1 MKIRHHHQK
10 SRSRLLIAKIGVI
23 LTAASITGALTVN
36 VPAFA
41 NTFDSSTNTIIR
53 TQNPQDWQ
61 QVWQIL
67 ALTGYVHLV
76 YGTYMGRYGGM
87 HTVAAWNIPVPRALQ
102 KISNNWGYSPY
113 NPAFR
118 SGLIQFER
126 ADHLLNRR
134 GISRG
139 RVTPEVLSALRA
151 PIPKNRFPFQ
161 WIKVDKS
168 THPEHLQIWQVPP
181 DPQGKGQWIY
191 RTVVNTGVMHST
203 PDGSWPIYQRL
214 AKTTMTGKFPIAV
227 SPQQYHLLP
236 ASDRSI
242 FHGYHVRWQH
252 YTAPNV
258 HFVNYFYDG
267 RAIHF
272 YPRKG
277 YGWPQSAG
285 CVEEPY
291 KNARKVYAL
300 LHYGDIV
307 SVMGHYENHKS
318 NLVTPMTARKLRQ
331 KILLEFA
338 HS

>member
-1 MKIRHHHQK
+1 M
-10 SRSRLLIAKIGVI
+10 
-23 LTAASITGALTVN
+23 
-36 VPAFA
+36 
-41 NTFDSSTNTIIR
+41 
-53 TQNPQDWQ
+53 
-61 QVWQIL
+61 
-67 ALTGYVHLV
+67 
-76 YGTYMGRYGGM
+76 
-87 HTVAAWNIPVPRALQ
+87 AAWNVPVPQALQ
-102 KISNNWGYSPY
+102 KISDNWGYSPF

-126 ADHLLNRR
+126 EDHLLNRR

-139 RVTPEVLSALRA
+139 RVTPEVLQALRA
-151 PIPKNRFPFQ
+151 PIPKNHFPFQ
-161 WIKVDKS
+161 WVEVDKS
-168 THPEHLQIWQVPP
+168 AHPEHLKIWQVPP
-181 DPQGKGQWIY
+181 VTQKKAQGHWIY
-191 RTVVNTGVMHST
+191 QTVVNTGVMHST

-227 SPQQYHLLP
+227 SLHTYHLLP
-236 ASDRSI
+236 AAERSI
-242 FHGYHVRWQH
+242 YHGYHVRWQY

-291 KNARKVYAL
+291 TNARKVYAL

-307 SVMGHYENHKS
+307 SVLGHY
-318 NLVTPMTARKLRQ
+318 Q
-331 KILLEFA
+331 KKTVKISYAEILKKQIIREIA
-338 HS
+338 TGKIS

>member
-1 MKIRHHHQK
+1 VSNIRMTIHHHHQK
-10 SRSRLLIAKIGVI
+10 SRSRFIRGKIGVI

-36 VPAFA
+36 APAFA
-41 NTFDSSTNTIIR
+41 NTFDSSTSTS

-181 DPQGKGQWIY
+181 NPQGKGQWIY

-242 FHGYHVRWQH
+242 YHGYHVRLATL
-252 YTAPNV
+252 Y
-258 HFVNYFYDG
+258 
-267 RAIHF
+267 RAQCAF
-272 YPRKG
+272 
-277 YGWPQSAG
+277 
-285 CVEEPY
+285 
-291 KNARKVYAL
+291 
-300 LHYGDIV
+300 
-307 SVMGHYENHKS
+307 
-318 NLVTPMTARKLRQ
+318 RKLLLRWPRHPLLSAQRLRLAPKCGLRGGALQKRTQGLRPVTLWGYCFGHGTLRKSQKQSRNTHDSQ
-331 KILLEFA
+331 KITPKNIA
-338 HS
+338 

>member
-1 MKIRHHHQK
+1 M
-10 SRSRLLIAKIGVI
+10 LGM
-23 LTAASITGALTVN
+23 TGALTALEPALATPVN
-36 VPAFA
+36 NQHFV
-41 NTFDSSTNTIIR
+41 SSH
-53 TQNPQDWQ
+53 PEPHDWQ

-67 ALTGYVHLV
+67 ALTGYVHMV
-76 YGTYMGRYGGM
+76 YGTYMGQYGGM

-102 KISNNWGYSPY
+102 KISDNWGYSPF

-126 ADHLLNRR
+126 AEHLLRR
-134 GISRG
+134 KGISRG
-139 RVTPEVLSALRA
+139 RVTPEVLQALGA
-151 PIPKNRFPFQ
+151 PIPSNPFPFQ
-161 WIKVDKS
+161 WVEVDK
-168 THPEHLQIWQVPP
+168 TAHPEHLKIWQVPAA
-181 DPQGKGQWIY
+181 PQGKAQGHWIY
-191 RTVVNTGVMHST
+191 QTVVNTGVMHST

-227 SPQQYHLLP
+227 SLHAYHLLP
-236 ASDRSI
+236 AAERGI
-242 FHGYHVRWQH
+242 YHGHHVRWQH
-252 YTAPNV
+252 YIAPNV

-291 KNARKVYAL
+291 THARQVYAL

-307 SVMGHYENHKS
+307 SVLGHYQTKPVKNAYAETLKQTIIHDMAVSKNS
-318 NLVTPMTARKLRQ
+318 
-331 KILLEFA
+331 
-338 HS
+338 